1 MNNFEI
7 RERIDDN
14 NVRIRELMTP
24 SDFVLNNDV
33 AKLLEENKQL
43 QNKCTHEF
51 YKGVCIYC
59 DKKEAQ
65 NDSIQ

>member
-33 AKLLEENKQL
+33 AKLLEEK
-43 QNKCTHEF
+43 
-51 YKGVCIYC
+51 I
-59 DKKEAQ
+59 
-65 NDSIQ
+65 